1 MHSYPFL
8 FTLVTQTSPFK
19 HDMINAQ
26 LPTVYTGETG
36 LTLKDKQYILGV
48 FNFQSGSFK
57 VTVLHVLHLIMDEFT
72 RIIKK
77 KRLSNVFFNFTV
89 NSYRTLEIL
98 VFKLKRCTWML
109 QKLQQS
115 GEETT

>member
-19 HDMINAQ
+19 HDMIHAQ